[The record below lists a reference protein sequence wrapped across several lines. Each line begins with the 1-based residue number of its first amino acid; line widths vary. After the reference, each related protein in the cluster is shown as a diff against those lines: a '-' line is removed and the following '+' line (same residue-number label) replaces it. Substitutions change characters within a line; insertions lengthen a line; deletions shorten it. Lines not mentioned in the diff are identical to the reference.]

1 MLQQEI
7 QDLRISLEFTHQQL
21 ANLQR
26 ENAKLKLCSQTDII
40 KKEHKILK
48 ETVLD
53 IQTINMH
60 GNLTLPS

>member
-1 MLQQEI
+1 M
-7 QDLRISLEFTHQQL
+7 RISLEFTHQQI

-26 ENAKLKLCSQTDII
+26 ENATLKLCSQTDII

-48 ETVLD
+48 ETVFD
-53 IQTINMH
+53 TQTINMR